1 MIPANNGNAH
11 KDNSDPQCATGKES
25 DRSEM
30 PDMPLGFFFWVTV
43 STYVYIYIYSEYN
56 DYDCIYNDYDSCILK
71 W

>member
-43 STYVYIYIYSEYN
+43 STYVYIYIYIVNIMTMIVYIMTMIRV
-56 DYDCIYNDYDSCILK
+56 Y
-71 W
+71 